1 MCAYISLFG
10 ISFSFLRAW
19 NEIFMQC
26 LLYTDVW
33 RQQSEIFNEVFSL
46 RTSEQQKKIQRK
58 LLWLSQ
64 VWQIFSRMHT
74 FFTYIV
80 GLLSCR
86 CRWMCL
92 RRDEIYFY
100 ISLRARSFVHSTHIL
115 NIFNEPT
122 WLSARSFCLIAHSSD

>member
-1 MCAYISLFG
+1 MWCVCVHFSIWYKLFFFA
-10 ISFSFLRAW
+10 SVEW
-19 NEIFMQC
+19 NIYAVFA
-26 LLYTDVW
+26 VH

-86 CRWMCL
+86 WMCL